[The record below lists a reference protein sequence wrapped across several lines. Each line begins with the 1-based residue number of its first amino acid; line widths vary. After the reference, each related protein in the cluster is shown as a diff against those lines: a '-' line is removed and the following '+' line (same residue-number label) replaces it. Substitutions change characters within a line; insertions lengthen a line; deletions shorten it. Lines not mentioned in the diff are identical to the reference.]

1 MTDRG
6 LRKIWDRNDVYS
18 SAVIRYCSADGLMY
32 TCERC
37 RASALVAPVDAL
49 NLDALRCCAQT
60 GQAGTGDENV
70 LELSTPI
77 PRGHRLDIQLN
88 YQVASGVTGSALKQV
103 HLSAVLDMTAA
114 CLSSSCYEVQ
124 SRTVVASLN

>member
-1 MTDRG
+1 M
-6 LRKIWDRNDVYS
+6 
-18 SAVIRYCSADGLMY
+18 
-32 TCERC
+32 
-37 RASALVAPVDAL
+37 DAL
-49 NLDALRCCAQT
+49 NLDALRRCAQT

-70 LELSTPI
+70 LELSTAI

-103 HLSAVLDMTAA
+103 HVSAVLDMTAA
-114 CLSSSCYEVQ
+114 GLSSSCYEVQ